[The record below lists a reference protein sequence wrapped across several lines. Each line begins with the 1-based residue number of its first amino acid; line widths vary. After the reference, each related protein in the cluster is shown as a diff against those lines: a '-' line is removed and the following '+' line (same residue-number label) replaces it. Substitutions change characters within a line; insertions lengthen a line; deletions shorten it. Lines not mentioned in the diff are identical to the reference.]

1 MKTVLF
7 VFLFLTGFTALAQQK
22 PAAAKTTQPK
32 AQQPVK
38 PGIDPITGLQVS
50 KMTAAQ
56 IKSSLEKSGNGP
68 LYVKDIL
75 KKRFKLDTIIIRRTV
90 GFIGL
95 ADSLAYHGKI
105 NKVYGPYDNGRVLV
119 QILAKNTNMF
129 NHIGQIF
136 IDTSVF
142 QPKIA
147 DSLADMII
155 LNIKDGSA
163 SFEEMAMAYSMGGEA
178 STKGD
183 LGWVARGAMIPEI
196 EKELKLKKKGDV
208 FKVWTKAGLHVIRK
222 TDDPEEKDGYALMM
236 RIFLK

>member
-22 PAAAKTTQPK
+22 PAVPKTTQPK

-38 PGIDPITGLQVS
+38 PGIDPITGIPVS

-75 KKRFKLDTIIIRRTV
+75 KKPFKLDTIIIRRTM

-155 LNIKDGSA
+155 LNIRDGSA

-196 EKELKLKKKGDV
+196 EKELKGKKKGDV

>member
-1 MKTVLF
+1 MKAVLL
-7 VFLFLTGFTALAQQK
+7 LFLLFTGLAARAQQK
-22 PAAAKTTQPK
+22 PPASKTTQPK
-32 AQQPVK
+32 DRQPVK
-38 PGIDPITGLQVS
+38 PGIDPVTGIPVS
-50 KMTAAQ
+50 KMSVAQ
-56 IKSSLEKSGNGP
+56 IRSSLEKSGNGP

-75 KKRFKLDTIIIRRTV
+75 KKKFKLDTIIIRRTM

-142 QPKIA
+142 APKIA
-147 DSLADMII
+147 DSLAGMIM
-155 LNIKDGSA
+155 LNISEGSA
-163 SFEEMAMAYSMGGEA
+163 SFEEMAEAYSMGGEA

-183 LGWVARGAMIPEI
+183 IGWVARGAMIPEI
-196 EKELKLKKKGDV
+196 EKELKQKKKGDV
-208 FKVWTKAGLHVIRK
+208 FKVWTKAGLHIIRK
-222 TDDPEEKDGYALMM
+222 TDDPEERDGYALMM

>member
-1 MKTVLF
+1 MKSVLL
-7 VFLFLTGFTALAQQK
+7 VTLLLTGFAALAQQK
-22 PAAAKTTQPK
+22 PPASKTTQPK

-38 PGIDPITGLQVS
+38 PGIDPITGIPVS

-75 KKRFKLDTIIIRRTV
+75 KKQFKLDTIIIRRTM

-142 QPKIA
+142 APKVA
-147 DSLADMII
+147 DSLASLIMQK
-155 LNIKDGSA
+155 IKEGSA
-163 SFEEMAMAYSMGGEA
+163 SFEDMAVAYSMGGEA

-183 LGWVARGAMIPEI
+183 IGWVARGAMIPEI

-208 FKVWTKAGLHVIRK
+208 FSVWTKAGLHIIRK
-222 TDDPEEKDGYALMM
+222 TDDPEERDGYALMM
-236 RIFLK
+236 RVFLK

>member
-1 MKTVLF
+1 MKSVLF
-7 VFLFLTGFTALAQQK
+7 VILLLTGFAALAQQK
-22 PAAAKTTQPK
+22 PQAPKTTQPK

-38 PGIDPITGLQVS
+38 PGIDPITGIPVS

-75 KKRFKLDTIIIRRTV
+75 KKQFKLDTIIIRRTM

-142 QPKIA
+142 APKVA
-147 DSLADMII
+147 DSLASLIMQK
-155 LNIKDGSA
+155 IKEGSA
-163 SFEEMAMAYSMGGEA
+163 SFEDMAVAYSMGGEA

-183 LGWVARGAMIPEI
+183 IGWVARGAMIPEI

-208 FKVWTKAGLHVIRK
+208 FSVWTKAGLHIIRK